1 MSLRRFR
8 NRSPRVDVI
17 PLIDVLMV
25 LILFFLTSMQ
35 FQNLRALNV
44 KLPRID
50 SAGSNKIS
58 NQLIVAIS
66 KEGRFSLNGNED
78 DLKEIGKVFRSS
90 AQLPRKPSVLVVADE
105 DAPLKHVTKV
115 VDLCRNSGLDD
126 FRLQSR

>member
-8 NRSPRVDVI
+8 KRSPRVDVI

-35 FQNLRALNV
+35 FQEVRALNV
-44 KLPRID
+44 KLPKID

-58 NQLIVAIS
+58 NQLVVSIS
-66 KEGRFSLNGNED
+66 KEGEYFLNGNED
-78 DLKEIGKVFRSS
+78 ELAEIGKVFRTS
-90 AQLPRKPSVLVVADE
+90 AQLPRKPGVLVVADE
-105 DAPLKHVTKV
+105 DVPLKHVTEV
-115 VDLCRNSGLDD
+115 VDLCRESGLED

>member
-8 NRSPRVDVI
+8 KRSPRVDVI

-35 FQNLRALNV
+35 FQDLRALNV
-44 KLPRID
+44 KLPKID

-58 NQLIVAIS
+58 NQLVVSIS
-66 KEGRFSLNGNED
+66 KGGEYFLNVNED
-78 DLKEIGKVFRSS
+78 ALAEISKVFRSS
-90 AQLPRKPSVLVVADE
+90 AQLPRKPGVLVVADE
-105 DAPLKHVTKV
+105 DVPLKHVTEV
-115 VDLCRNSGLDD
+115 VDLCRESGLGD